1 MKFIIYKRNNIN
13 VSTFRISQGCNK
25 RSQVC
30 SLVYFSREFAYL
42 GKYPE
47 AIMKFKS

>member
-1 MKFIIYKRNNIN
+1 MKFINYKKKFN

-30 SLVYFSREFAYL
+30 SFVYFSREFAYL